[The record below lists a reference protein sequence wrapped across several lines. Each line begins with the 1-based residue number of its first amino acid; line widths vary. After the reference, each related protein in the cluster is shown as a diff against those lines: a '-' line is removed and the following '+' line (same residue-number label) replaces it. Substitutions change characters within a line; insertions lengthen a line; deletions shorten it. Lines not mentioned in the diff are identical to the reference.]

1 MTKHKTILKN
11 YGGFLFVIS
20 GPSGVGKDTVVSEI
34 KKLKHPYHYPI
45 TLTTRKPRIEEIDG
59 THYFFV
65 NKTKF
70 QELILQD
77 QLLEWAN
84 VYGDLYG
91 VPKEPVYKALE
102 KGTQVILK
110 LDVQGA
116 LKIKSDFPK
125 STLIFIT
132 APDSELKSRLIK
144 RMTESNE
151 EISQRLETAKKE
163 KKMIREFDYKINN
176 KNGNLKD
183 TVSQINK
190 IINLVTNTNIK

>member
-1 MTKHKTILKN
+1 MCIR
-11 YGGFLFVIS
+11 
-20 GPSGVGKDTVVSEI
+20 DR
-34 KKLKHPYHYPI
+34 KHPYHYPI
-45 TLTTRKPRIEEIDG
+45 TITTRKPRIEEIDG

-102 KGTQVILK
+102 KGNQVILK

>member
-1 MTKHKTILKN
+1 MFN
-11 YGGFLFVIS
+11 
-20 GPSGVGKDTVVSEI
+20 
-34 KKLKHPYHYPI
+34 
-45 TLTTRKPRIEEIDG
+45 
-59 THYFFV
+59 
-65 NKTKF
+65 
-70 QELILQD
+70 
-77 QLLEWAN
+77 
-84 VYGDLYG
+84 
-91 VPKEPVYKALE
+91 ALE
-102 KGTQVILK
+102 KGTQDILK

-183 TVSQINK
+183 TVFQINK